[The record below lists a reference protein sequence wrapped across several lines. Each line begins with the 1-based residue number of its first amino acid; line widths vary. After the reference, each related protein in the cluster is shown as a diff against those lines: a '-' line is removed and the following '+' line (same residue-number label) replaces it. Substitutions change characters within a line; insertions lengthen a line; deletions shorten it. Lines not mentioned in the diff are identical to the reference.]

1 MTLPRTLVLTTALT
15 ALAASPVQANEV
27 KELWTTV
34 STSTDLADKVGLYAE
49 VVTRSEDDFDGIR
62 QVQLRGILSK
72 EVADG
77 LRIGIGYVRT
87 ENSPKGRPNTHEDTP
102 FPEIDWTIGKLLG
115 GELSSRT
122 RMEFRIRPDG
132 RDDSYRLRQRVR
144 FSLPLGEGLPNLRLA
159 EEAFFELRNTD
170 GRQNS
175 GYSASRLS
183 AGLQFKLNDHLS
195 IEPAY
200 LAEIGNVRRGPD
212 LTRHVVNLS
221 IATKF

>member
-1 MTLPRTLVLTTALT
+1 MTPFRTL
-15 ALAASPVQANEV
+15 ALAAAIAACPAQANEV

-34 STSTDLADKVGLYAE
+34 STSTDLTDSVGLYAE
-49 VVTRSEDDFDGIR
+49 VVTRSEDNFDGIR
-62 QVQLRGILSK
+62 QVQLRAILSK

-77 LRIGIGYVRT
+77 LTIGMGYVRT
-87 ENSPKGRPNTHEDTP
+87 ENSPKARPNTHEDTP
-102 FPEIDWTIGKLLG
+102 FPEINWTIGKLLG

-122 RMEFRIRPDG
+122 RMEFRIRPDS
-132 RDDSYRLRQRVR
+132 RDTSYRLRQLVR

-170 GRQNS
+170 GRDNS
-175 GYSASRLS
+175 GYSAIRLS
-183 AGLQFKLNDHLS
+183 ARLQFKFNDHLS
-195 IEPAY
+195 IEPRY

-212 LTRHVVNLS
+212 LTRHVLNLS